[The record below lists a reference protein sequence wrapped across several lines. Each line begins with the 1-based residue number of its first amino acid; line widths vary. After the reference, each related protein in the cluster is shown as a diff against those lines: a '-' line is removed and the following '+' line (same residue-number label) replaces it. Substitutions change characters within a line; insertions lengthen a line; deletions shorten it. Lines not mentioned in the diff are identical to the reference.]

1 MTTSTAR
8 LAPQLRWVV
17 AVLAV
22 ALLGTGFW
30 AGVHAYH
37 VHDESWQWRWTP
49 TATPPK
55 IRYEGRDYSRGGTH
69 EHLEPGQVVVGRTAG
84 GGVIYDVP
92 GPDRYASTLLQVR
105 DGRRV
110 VGYELMGG
118 P

>member
-8 LAPQLRWVV
+8 LTRWVV
-17 AVLAV
+17 AAIAV

-30 AGVHAYH
+30 AGGHMYH

-55 IRYEGRDYSRGGTH
+55 IRYEGRDYARGGTH
-69 EHLEPGQVVVGRTAG
+69 EQLRPGQVVIGRTAG

-92 GPDRYASTLLQVR
+92 VKDRYASSLLQVR